1 MHDPW
6 DSRTPGRSSP
16 PRLSPP
22 LVHRRHQKTQKISK
36 FSSTVATHNIHHL
49 SPQKLSLL
57 VDETHPIQ
65 CFQPSF
71 DVPFF
76 HNVTHLTVVN
86 KWEEW
91 SSWAGHSISEMAMPH
106 LTHVKFDMSVGQA
119 PPEDS
124 RTRWRNTVTDG
135 WSSAA
140 SEESCSSGRSR
151 ASTAEEEA
159 QSAWTRKI
167 NRVARALTDVLNN
180 SRGLE
185 ICVLVLR
192 FDSSPARTARQISR
206 LVSAMMSENRF
217 SSFPHLDNQDESS
230 GFDPRLVFAWEKE
243 PFRYSH
249 AHSSHELMIW
259 RAAEAVAKAQCYM
272 SGKCEHLNP
281 WTCANYT
288 LIGYTVLNCDYLV

>member
-1 MHDPW
+1 M
-6 DSRTPGRSSP
+6 
-16 PRLSPP
+16 
-22 LVHRRHQKTQKISK
+22 SK
-36 FSSTVATHNIHHL
+36 FAGTVATHNIHHL

-140 SEESCSSGRSR
+140 SDPEDSSCGSTNSSRSR

-159 QSAWTRKI
+159 QSAWARKI
-167 NRVARALTDVLNN
+167 NRVARALTDVLTNC
-180 SRGLE
+180 RGLA

-206 LVSAMMSENRF
+206 LVSAMMSENRVAG
-217 SSFPHLDNQDESS
+217 FPYVDTQDESA

-249 AHSSHELMIW
+249 AHSAHELMIW
-259 RAAEAVAKAQCYM
+259 RAAEAVAKAQSYM
-272 SGKCEHLNP
+272 SGKCKIPLESMDI
-281 WTCANYT
+281 Y
-288 LIGYTVLNCDYLV
+288 